1 MKRKVTCSKK
11 YSPFGSG
18 TNQLSGENLFWA
30 SAEKETTKRNKK
42 KKKRERE

>member
-18 TNQLSGENLFWA
+18 TNQLSGENVFWA
-30 SAEKETTKRNKK
+30 SAKKETTK
-42 KKKRERE
+42 KKKRERERE